1 MIIRDIRPFR
11 ESTLLKRERTL
22 IPMEDIQNQY
32 NFKPGTRVMITIP
45 MHQSGPKPTDML
57 EKRIGVVKDVYSRFI
72 VIDFG
77 AYCESFNKVD
87 FMVSK
92 PEAMIDVV

>member
-11 ESTLLKRERTL
+11 ESILLRRERTL
-22 IPMEDIQNQY
+22 IPIEDIQNQY

-45 MHQSGPKPTDML
+45 MRQSGSNPIGIL

-77 AYCESFNKVD
+77 TYCESFNKVD

-92 PEAMIDVV
+92 PEAIIDVV

>member
-1 MIIRDIRPFR
+1 
-11 ESTLLKRERTL
+11 
-22 IPMEDIQNQY
+22 
-32 NFKPGTRVMITIP
+32 
-45 MHQSGPKPTDML
+45 ML

-92 PEAMIDVV
+92 PEAMIDVVYRGWEYGIQIYWSGFHD